1 VHIEAVMPTVRAEA
15 PAVTVINQVEPAA
28 VTVVDSH
35 PTRSVQTVERDA
47 NDEIT
52 RTVTTY
58 ER

>member
-1 VHIEAVMPTVRAEA
+1 VRAEA

-35 PTRSVQTVERDA
+35 PTRSVQTVERDE